1 MCRRLSALY
10 RLPCAIEYVHSEVA
24 PAYIL
29 TLSRTDL
36 PQFISFVEKIK
47 EGIYKGVELAGKDG
61 MVCRLHR
68 ENGLLVFALNGVT
81 LRLDEN
87 QDECFAVFLAD
98 MTADVLRYDHI
109 DLEFRDLGIDLA
121 VRVEG

>member
-1 MCRRLSALY
+1 MY
-10 RLPCAIEYVHSEVA
+10 RLPCTIEYIHDETS

-47 EGIYKGVELAGKDG
+47 EGSCKGVELAGKDG
-61 MVCRLHR
+61 MVCRIGR
-68 ENGLLVFALNGVT
+68 EGGLVVFVIGDLT

-87 QDECFAVFLAD
+87 QDGCFVSFLAD
-98 MTADVLRYDHI
+98 MTADAPQYDHI
-109 DLEFRDLGIDLA
+109 DLEFRDAGMDLA

>member
-1 MCRRLSALY
+1 MY
-10 RLPCAIEYVHSEVA
+10 RLPCTIEYIRDEAS

-47 EGIYKGVELAGKDG
+47 EGSCKGVELAGKDKK
-61 MVCRLHR
+61 VCRVGR
-68 ENGLLVFALNGVT
+68 EGGLLVFVIGDLT
-81 LRLDEN
+81 LRLDED
-87 QDECFAVFLAD
+87 QDECFVSFLAD
-98 MTADVLRYDHI
+98 MTADAPRYDHI
-109 DLEFRDLGIDLA
+109 DLEFRDAGTDVA

>member
-1 MCRRLSALY
+1 MY
-10 RLPCAIEYVHSEVA
+10 RLPCTIEYIQDETS

-47 EGIYKGVELAGKDG
+47 EGSCKGVELAGKDG
-61 MVCRLHR
+61 KVCRIGR
-68 ENGLLVFALNGVT
+68 EGGLLVFVIGDLT

-87 QDECFAVFLAD
+87 QDGCFASFLAD
-98 MTADVLRYDHI
+98 MTADVPRYDHI
-109 DLEFRDLGIDLA
+109 DLEFRDAGMDLA
-121 VRVEG
+121 VRVER

>member
-1 MCRRLSALY
+1 MY
-10 RLPCAIEYVHSEVA
+10 RLPCTIEYIHDETS

-47 EGIYKGVELAGKDG
+47 EGGCKGVELAEKDKK
-61 MVCRLHR
+61 VCRVGR
-68 ENGLLVFALNGVT
+68 EGGLLVFVIGDLT

-87 QDECFAVFLAD
+87 QDGCFVSFLAD
-98 MTADVLRYDHI
+98 MTADAPRYDHI
-109 DLEFRDLGIDLA
+109 DLEFRDAGMDLA
-121 VRVEG
+121 VRVER